1 VKTSSW
7 RKILRGASLQRDL
20 EEIRDIAIRYIKDE
34 TLQPV
39 KDMGRFAA
47 FGALGSLFVGF
58 GTVLI
63 LLAVLRF
70 LQEQFPV
77 LDGSLSWI
85 PYLVVAIIAAAV
97 IGLTIWRIASGTSK
111 RRLKEEQ

>member
-1 VKTSSW
+1 MKRSSW
-7 RKILRGASLQRDL
+7 RRFLRGASLQRDFD
-20 EEIRDIAIRYIKDE
+20 EIRSIAVRYIKDE

-39 KDMGRFAA
+39 KDLGRFAA

-63 LLAVLRF
+63 LLGALRY
-70 LQEQFPV
+70 LQWQFRV

-85 PYLVVAIIAAAV
+85 PYLVVVILAAGVIA
-97 IGLTIWRIASGTSK
+97 LTGWRIVSGTSK
-111 RRLKEEQ
+111 RRLKDDK

>member
-1 VKTSSW
+1 VKKSSW
-7 RKILRGASLQRDL
+7 RKFLRGASLQRDL
-20 EEIRDIAIRYIKDE
+20 EEIRDIAVRYIKDE
-34 TLQPV
+34 TIQPV

-63 LLAVLRF
+63 LLGVLRF

-85 PYLVVAIIAAAV
+85 PYLVVVLLAAAV
-97 IGLTIWRIASGTSK
+97 IGLTVWRIASGIGK
-111 RRLKEEQ
+111 RRLKEGQ

>member
-1 VKTSSW
+1 MKKSSW

-20 EEIRDIAIRYIKDE
+20 EEIRDIAVRYIKDE

-63 LLAVLRF
+63 LLGVLRF

-85 PYLVVAIIAAAV
+85 PYLTVVVLAAAV
-97 IGLTIWRIASGTSK
+97 IGLTVWRIASGTSK

>member
-1 VKTSSW
+1 MKTSSW
-7 RKILRGASLQRDL
+7 RRFLRGASLQRDL
-20 EEIRDIAIRYIKDE
+20 DEIRGIFVRYVKDE

-58 GTVLI
+58 GTVLV
-63 LLAVLRF
+63 LLGALRY
-70 LQEQFPV
+70 LQWQFPV

-85 PYLVVAIIAAAV
+85 PYLVVAILAAAV
-97 IGLTIWRIASGTSK
+97 IALTGWRIVSGTAK
-111 RRLKEEQ
+111 RRIKSSK